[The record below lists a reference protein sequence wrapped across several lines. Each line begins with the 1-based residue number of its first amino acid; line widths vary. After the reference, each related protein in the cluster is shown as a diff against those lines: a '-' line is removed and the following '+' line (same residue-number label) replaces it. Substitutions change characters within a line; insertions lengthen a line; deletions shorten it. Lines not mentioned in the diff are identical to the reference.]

1 MSKWRRTP
9 PQRRS
14 PDCLPQATSLMRPG
28 GRRSPPQA
36 SAAWQRSRPNVS
48 SHYARTIA
56 QRQNS
61 GRKTMARSRDGFT
74 DMDWDKLKVFHAAA
88 EAGSFTHAG
97 EQLGLSQSAGS
108 RQVSALEQELTVS
121 LFHRHARGLIL
132 TEQGEMLYRTAHDV
146 FMKLEA
152 ARAKLTDS
160 RERPNGDLRVTTTP
174 GIGVHWLTPRLGEFA
189 DLYPEVHI
197 TLLTTDEELDL
208 AMREADVAILL
219 RQPTQPDRT
228 QRKLFSV
235 HFHVYASPEYL
246 KKFGTPRNLEDLDNH
261 RLLVLGGNVPPY
273 LQRAR
278 WLIEVARDGKGPRI
292 PHLII
297 NNILGIL
304 RACQRGLGIAM
315 LPDYLVEENGG
326 LGQLFG
332 EGDAIAIDA
341 YFVYP
346 EELKNVAR
354 VQAFRDFLVANAQ
367 RWNF

>member
-1 MSKWRRTP
+1 MSPTTFTGK
-9 PQRRS
+9 
-14 PDCLPQATSLMRPG
+14 
-28 GRRSPPQA
+28 RSPPRG
-36 SAAWQRSRPNVS
+36 SAAWPRSKPKNSLRPTVRPS
-48 SHYARTIA
+48 RAWRRSKFFASPR
-56 QRQNS
+56 S
-61 GRKTMARSRDGFT
+61 GEEESIQ
-74 DMDWDKLKVFHAAA
+74 MDWDKLKVFHAAA

-97 EQLGLSQSAGS
+97 EHLGLSQSAVS

-174 GIGVHWLTPRLGEFA
+174 GIGVHWLTPRLGEFV
-189 DLYPEVHI
+189 DLFPEIHI

-208 AMREADVAILL
+208 AMREADVAIRL
-219 RQPTQPDRT
+219 RQPTQPDLI

-246 KKFGTPRNLEDLDNH
+246 KRFGTPRTFEDLDAH
-261 RLLVLGGNVPPY
+261 RVLVLGGGNVPAY
-273 LQRAR
+273 LQRSR
-278 WLIEVARDGKGPRI
+278 WLVEVARDGKGPRT
-292 PHLII
+292 PHLVI

-326 LGQLFG
+326 LVQLFG
-332 EGDAIAIDA
+332 EADAIALDA

-346 EELKNVAR
+346 EELKSVAR

>member
-1 MSKWRRTP
+1 
-9 PQRRS
+9 
-14 PDCLPQATSLMRPG
+14 
-28 GRRSPPQA
+28 
-36 SAAWQRSRPNVS
+36 V
-48 SHYARTIA
+48 
-56 QRQNS
+56 
-61 GRKTMARSRDGFT
+61 
-74 DMDWDKLKVFHAAA
+74 
-88 EAGSFTHAG
+88 
-97 EQLGLSQSAGS
+97 S

-132 TEQGEMLYRTAHDV
+132 TEQGELLYRTAHDV

-208 AMREADVAILL
+208 AMREADVAIRL
-219 RQPTQPDRT
+219 RQPTQPDLI

-246 KKFGTPRNLEDLDNH
+246 KRFGTPRNLEDLDNH

-315 LPDYLVEENGG
+315 LPDYLVEDG
-326 LGQLFG
+326 LVQLFG
-332 EGDAIAIDA
+332 EGDAIALDA